1 MEINQLNTLVK
12 VVQAGSFTGAANLMN
27 TQKAHV
33 SRVVSALERDLG
45 VRLLERST
53 RSLSLTEVGRD
64 LYERAVGILGAVEEA
79 ERAAQATLAEPRGLL
94 KLSCGAEFGQIAA
107 QRWVHGYLARYPQ
120 VSVEADF
127 TSRLIDL
134 VHEGFDL
141 AIRVGALPDSR
152 LAARRLGDL
161 RYGLYASP
169 GYLVRQGTPAS
180 PDELLQHALLAFNA
194 GSQRHVWTLRSA
206 DKVCPVSTEGR
217 TRLRVNSRFAVCD
230 AAVEG
235 LGIGLLPHQVA
246 AQPLA
251 QGRLV
256 AVLPGW
262 QPPPVPVHAVFAS
275 TRYLAPKV
283 RAFIDHAAAS
293 FEANVPLG
301 PAA

>member
-1 MEINQLNTLVK
+1 MDINELNTLVR
-12 VVQAGSFTGAANLMN
+12 VVQAGSFTGAANAMK

-33 SRVVSALERDLG
+33 SRVVSALERKLG

-79 ERAAQATLAEPRGLL
+79 ERAAQATLAEPRGVL

-107 QRWVHGYLARYPQ
+107 QRWVHGYLGRYPQ

-141 AIRVGALPDSR
+141 AIRVGSLPDSS
-152 LAARRLGDL
+152 LVARRLGEL

-169 GYLVRQGTPAS
+169 GYLARHGTPAT
-180 PDELLQHALLAFNA
+180 PDGLLQHALLAFNA
-194 GSQRHVWTLRSA
+194 GSQRHVWTLHRA
-206 DKVCPVSTEGR
+206 DKVCPVNTEGR
-217 TRLRVNSRFAVCD
+217 ARLRVNSRFAVCD

-246 AQPLA
+246 AQALA
-251 QGRLV
+251 QGRL
-256 AVLPGW
+256 APVLPDW
-262 QPPPVPVHAVFAS
+262 QPPPVPVHAVFPS
-275 TRYLAPKV
+275 SRYLAPKV
-283 RAFIDHAAAS
+283 RAFVDHAVAS
-293 FEANVPLG
+293 FDCDGAPG
-301 PAA
+301 ADA

>member
-1 MEINQLNTLVK
+1 MDIHELNMLVK
-12 VVQAGSFTGAANLMN
+12 VVQAGSFTGAALAMN

-33 SRVVSALERDLG
+33 SRVVSGLESKLG

-141 AIRVGALPDSR
+141 AIRVGTLPDSS
-152 LAARRLGDL
+152 LAARRLGEL

-169 GYLVRQGTPAS
+169 GYLARQGS
-180 PDELLQHALLAFNA
+180 PQAPGELLQHALLA
-194 GSQRHVWTLRSA
+194 Q
-206 DKVCPVSTEGR
+206 
-217 TRLRVNSRFAVCD
+217 
-230 AAVEG
+230 
-235 LGIGLLPHQVA
+235 LG
-246 AQPLA
+246 
-251 QGRLV
+251 
-256 AVLPGW
+256 
-262 QPPPVPVHAVFAS
+262 
-275 TRYLAPKV
+275 
-283 RAFIDHAAAS
+283 
-293 FEANVPLG
+293 
-301 PAA
+301 

>member
-1 MEINQLNTLVK
+1 MDIQELNTLVK
-12 VVQAGSFTGAANLMN
+12 VVQAGSFTGAALAMN

-33 SRVVSALERDLG
+33 SRVVSGLESKLG

-141 AIRVGALPDSR
+141 AIRVGTLPDSR
-152 LAARRLGDL
+152 LAARRLGEL

-169 GYLVRQGTPAS
+169 GYLALQGS
-180 PDELLQHALLAFNA
+180 PQAPGELLQHALLAFNA
-194 GSQRHVWTLRSA
+194 GSQRQVWMLRRG
-206 DKVCPVSTEGR
+206 DEVCPVNTEGR
-217 TRLRVNSRFAVCD
+217 ARLRVNSRFAVCD
-230 AAVEG
+230 AAVQG

-246 AQPLA
+246 ALPLA

-256 AVLPGW
+256 PVLAGW

-283 RAFIDHAAAS
+283 RAFVDHAVAS
-293 FEANVPLG
+293 FDAD
-301 PAA
+301 AALHATA

>member
-1 MEINQLNTLVK
+1 MDIQELNMLVK
-12 VVQAGSFTGAANLMN
+12 VVQAGSFTGAALAMN

-33 SRVVSALERDLG
+33 SRVVSGLESKLG

-64 LYERAVGILGAVEEA
+64 FYERAVGILGAVEEA

-141 AIRVGALPDSR
+141 AIRVGTLPDSS
-152 LAARRLGDL
+152 LAARRLGEL

-169 GYLVRQGTPAS
+169 GYLARQGS
-180 PDELLQHALLAFNA
+180 PQAPQELLQHALLAFNA
-194 GSQRHVWTLRSA
+194 GSQRQVWLLRRGDEA
-206 DKVCPVSTEGR
+206 CPVNTEGR
-217 TRLRVNSRFAVCD
+217 ARLRVNSRFAVCD
-230 AAVEG
+230 AAVQG

-246 AQPLA
+246 ELPLA

-256 AVLPGW
+256 PVLVGW

-283 RAFIDHAAAS
+283 RAFIDHAVAS
-293 FEANVPLG
+293 FDADEAPDT
-301 PAA
+301 AA

>member
-1 MEINQLNTLVK
+1 MDINELNTLVK
-12 VVQAGSFTGAANLMN
+12 VVQAGSFTGAANVMN

-33 SRVVSALERDLG
+33 SRVVSALERKLG

-79 ERAAQATLAEPRGLL
+79 QRAAQATLAEPRGLL

-127 TSRLIDL
+127 TSRLIDI

-141 AIRVGALPDSR
+141 AVRVGTLPDSR
-152 LAARRLGDL
+152 LAARRLGEL
-161 RYGLYASP
+161 SYGLFASP
-169 GYLVRQGTPAS
+169 GYLARHGTPLG
-180 PDELLQHALLAFNA
+180 PQDLLQHQLLVFNA
-194 GSQRHVWTLRSA
+194 GSQRQVWLLRRGE
-206 DKVCPVSTEGR
+206 DIHPVNTEGR
-217 TRLRVNSRFAVCD
+217 ARLRVNSRFAVCD
-230 AAVEG
+230 AAGEG

-246 AQPLA
+246 AQPLV

-256 AVLPGW
+256 PVLPGW
-262 QPPPVPVHAVFAS
+262 QPPPVPVHAVFPS

-283 RAFIDHAAAS
+283 RAFIDHAVATFDAEEAPGVAA
-293 FEANVPLG
+293 
-301 PAA
+301 